1 MIDAGIPMPAAS
13 VLMPMPSY
21 AYRLQIFALWP
32 NVLAKIAKY

>member
-1 MIDAGIPMPAAS
+1 MIDAGIPVPAAS

-32 NVLAKIAKY
+32 NVLAKIVE